1 MNGKTITESFNLRF
15 KMKLILSGGGDSEH
29 FIDLDNQFLSLL
41 SDNPNLL
48 LIPMAGEPSTYDDAL
63 ERIVETFS
71 TINFKNIEMC
81 LKLEELNWDYL
92 KKFDAI
98 YIDGGNTFRLMDQV
112 RKSHFYELIRKF
124 IHFGGVINGDSAG
137 AIILGSH
144 LETAH
149 FGEQGD
155 ENITDLIS
163 YQGLNLLGD
172 IAIHCHY
179 EDIEE
184 NQIKEFVKEYGLSVI
199 ALNETAG
206 ISIIDKRIEV
216 IGVHKIDFY
225 TLDGKQT
232 IGPKDS
238 FTLG

>member
-1 MNGKTITESFNLRF
+1 
-15 KMKLILSGGGDSEH
+15 MKLILSGGGDSEY
-29 FIDLDNQFLSLL
+29 FVELDKAFLNHL
-41 SDNPNLL
+41 SNNPSLL
-48 LIPMAGEPSTYDDAL
+48 LIPMAGEAGNYKDAL

-71 TINFKNIEMC
+71 TIDFENIEMC
-81 LKLEELNWDYL
+81 LELETLDWDYL

-124 IHFGGVINGDSAG
+124 IHKGGVINGDSAG

-149 FGEQGD
+149 FGDAGD
-155 ENITDLIS
+155 ENETELIS

-179 EDIEE
+179 EDTEE
-184 NQIKEFVKEYGLSVI
+184 HQIQESESM
-199 ALNETAG
+199 
-206 ISIIDKRIEV
+206 
-216 IGVHKIDFY
+216 DFRS
-225 TLDGKQT
+225 L
-232 IGPKDS
+232 
-238 FTLG
+238 L